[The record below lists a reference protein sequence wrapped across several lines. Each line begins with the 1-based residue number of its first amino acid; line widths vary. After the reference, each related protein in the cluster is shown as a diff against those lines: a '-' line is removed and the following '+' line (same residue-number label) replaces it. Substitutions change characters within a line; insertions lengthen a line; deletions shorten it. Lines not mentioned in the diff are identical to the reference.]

1 METALAYVVALFVRI
16 LKAVLERRKRPA
28 EEAVPGAP
36 PAPREAE
43 AGWVRGGSLYR
54 YVGRA
59 STLSVVLPSLY
70 TQQAAEERGPEGVT
84 TYMTWA
90 DMTSPEFT
98 RRLAERIRALR
109 GEGRG
114 ARAG

>member
-1 METALAYVVALFVRI
+1 
-16 LKAVLERRKRPA
+16 
-28 EEAVPGAP
+28 
-36 PAPREAE
+36 
-43 AGWVRGGSLYR
+43 
-54 YVGRA
+54 VGRA

-70 TQQAAEERGPEGVT
+70 TQPAAEERGPEGVT

-90 DMTSPEFT
+90 DMTSPEFN